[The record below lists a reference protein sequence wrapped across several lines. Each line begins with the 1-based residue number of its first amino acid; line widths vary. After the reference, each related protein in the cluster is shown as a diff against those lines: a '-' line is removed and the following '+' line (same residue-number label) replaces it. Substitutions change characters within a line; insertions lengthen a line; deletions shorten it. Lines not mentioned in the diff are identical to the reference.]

1 LKQQKTVTN
10 RSDVGPMNAA
20 LTEFSARP
28 DTARMRKVWT
38 PPWRWV
44 FGVATVLSLFSFVQA
59 YRLTLIN
66 TKPGM
71 TIEAGKL
78 FILNLALWYVP
89 ALLIPAIVWAAR
101 RFPLEHG
108 RRARAIAVHSAG
120 AIIFALVHWLGL
132 IGVRILLWTDGA
144 KHPAVAWWTYMQRR
158 LLENLDWSLMV
169 YAAIVG
175 VSHAIAYYHE
185 SQERKL
191 KAAQLETRLI
201 EARLKTLEAEL
212 HPHFLFNTLHAI
224 STLVHRDPEAA
235 DRMISRL
242 SDLLRITFDRTGEPK
257 VSLKE
262 EIDFL
267 QKYLDIEQTRF
278 QDRLT
283 VNVTIDP
290 DALDGEV
297 PRMILQPLV
306 ENAIK
311 HGIAGRTGGDNVQIT
326 AGLSRASDR
335 ESRGLSRASDAESRG
350 LSRASDGESR
360 GLSRASDGESRGRE
374 GDRLWMQVRDNGAGL
389 QVRTLK
395 ALRTGVGLSNTRAR
409 LDCLYGRHY
418 RLEFT
423 DKHGGLS
430 VLIEIP
436 FQRVSAPGTPAAFRV
451 A

>member
-1 LKQQKTVTN
+1 MN

-20 LTEFSARP
+20 LTDFSGRP

-38 PPWRWV
+38 PPWPWV

-78 FILNLALWYVP
+78 LVLNLALWYIP

-108 RRARAIAVHSAG
+108 RRARAIAAHTAG
-120 AIIFALVHWLGL
+120 AIIFALVHWIAL
-132 IGVRILLWTDGA
+132 IGVRILLWTDGN
-144 KHPAVAWWTYMQRR
+144 KMPSVAWWTYMQRR

-169 YAAIVG
+169 YAAVVG

-224 STLVHRDPEAA
+224 STLVHRDPESA

-242 SDLLRITFDRTGEPK
+242 SDLLRITFDRSGEPK

-262 EIDFL
+262 EMDFL

-283 VNVTIDP
+283 VVVNVDP
-290 DALDGEV
+290 EALDGEV

-311 HGIAGRTGGDNVQIT
+311 HGIAGRTGGDKVQIT
-326 AGLSRASDR
+326 A
-335 ESRGLSRASDAESRG
+335 
-350 LSRASDGESR
+350 
-360 GLSRASDGESRGRE
+360 GRE

-418 RLEFT
+418 RLEFS

>member
-1 LKQQKTVTN
+1 
-10 RSDVGPMNAA
+10 
-20 LTEFSARP
+20 
-28 DTARMRKVWT
+28 
-38 PPWRWV
+38 
-44 FGVATVLSLFSFVQA
+44 
-59 YRLTLIN
+59 LIF
-66 TKPGM
+66 
-71 TIEAGKL
+71 A
-78 FILNLALWYVP
+78 
-89 ALLIPAIVWAAR
+89 
-101 RFPLEHG
+101 
-108 RRARAIAVHSAG
+108 AVH
-120 AIIFALVHWLGL
+120 FVALM
-132 IGVRILLWTDGA
+132 GVRLILWTDGGKWSGA
-144 KHPAVAWWTYMQRR
+144 TWAQYFQRR
-158 LLENLDWSLMV
+158 IFEQLDWSLMV
-169 YAAIVG
+169 YFGIVG
-175 VSHAIAYYHE
+175 VSHAVAFYHE
-185 SQERKL
+185 SQHRKL
-191 KAAQLETRLI
+191 RAAQLETQVV

-224 STLVHRDPEAA
+224 STLVHRDPESA

-242 SDLLRITFDRTGEPK
+242 SDLLRITFDRSGEPK

-283 VNVTIDP
+283 VSVHVEP
-290 DALDGEV
+290 AALDGEV

-311 HGIAGRTGGDNVQIT
+311 HGIAGRSGGDNVQVT
-326 AGLSRASDR
+326 AGL
-335 ESRGLSRASDAESRG
+335 
-350 LSRASDGESR
+350 DGE
-360 GLSRASDGESRGRE
+360 
-374 GDRLWMQVRDNGAGL
+374 RLWMQVRDNGAGL

-418 RLEFT
+418 RLEFS

-436 FQRVSAPGTPAAFRV
+436 FQRVTAAGGPPAAFRV

>member
-1 LKQQKTVTN
+1 
-10 RSDVGPMNAA
+10 
-20 LTEFSARP
+20 
-28 DTARMRKVWT
+28 
-38 PPWRWV
+38 V

-78 FILNLALWYVP
+78 LVLNLALWYIP

-108 RRARAIAVHSAG
+108 RRARAIAAHTAG
-120 AIIFALVHWLGL
+120 AVIFALVHWLAM
-132 IGVRILLWTDGA
+132 IGVRLLLWNHGN
-144 KHPAVAWWTYMQRR
+144 KPEWVAWWTYMQRR

-169 YAAIVG
+169 YAAVVG

-224 STLVHRDPEAA
+224 STLVHRDPESA

-242 SDLLRITFDRTGEPK
+242 SDLLRITFDRSGEPK

-262 EIDFL
+262 EMDFL

-278 QDRLT
+278 QDRLSVH
-283 VNVTIDP
+283 VNVDP
-290 DALDGEV
+290 EALDGEV

-311 HGIAGRTGGDNVQIT
+311 HGIAGRTGGDRVQIT
-326 AGLSRASDR
+326 A
-335 ESRGLSRASDAESRG
+335 
-350 LSRASDGESR
+350 
-360 GLSRASDGESRGRE
+360 GRE

-418 RLEFT
+418 RLEFS

>member
-1 LKQQKTVTN
+1 
-10 RSDVGPMNAA
+10 
-20 LTEFSARP
+20 
-28 DTARMRKVWT
+28 MRKVWT
-38 PPWRWV
+38 PPWPWV
-44 FGVATVLSLFSFVQA
+44 FGVATALSLFSFLQA
-59 YRLTLIN
+59 YRLTLL
-66 TKPGM
+66 TSKPGM

-78 FILNLALWYVP
+78 LALNLALWYIA
-89 ALLIPAIVWAAR
+89 ALMMPAIVWMAR
-101 RFPLEHG
+101 RFPFDTGHKIRAVVAHSGGALAFAFVHFVG
-108 RRARAIAVHSAG
+108 ITSMRFLLWPDGGKYPSVPWSSYFQRRA
-120 AIIFALVHWLGL
+120 
-132 IGVRILLWTDGA
+132 
-144 KHPAVAWWTYMQRR
+144 
-158 LLENLDWSLMV
+158 LEQLDWSLMV
-169 YAAIVG
+169 YAVIVG
-175 VSHAIAYYHE
+175 VSHAIAFYHE

-191 KAAQLETRLI
+191 KAAQLETRLV

-224 STLVHRDPEAA
+224 STLVHRDPESA

-283 VNVTIDP
+283 VHVSVEP

-297 PRMILQPLV
+297 PRMILQPIV

-311 HGIAGRTGGDNVQIT
+311 HGIAGRHGGNQIQIL
-326 AGLSRASDR
+326 AGRD
-335 ESRGLSRASDAESRG
+335 
-350 LSRASDGESR
+350 
-360 GLSRASDGESRGRE
+360 
-374 GDRLWMQVRDNGAGL
+374 GDRLWMQVRDNGGGL

-418 RLEFT
+418 RLEFS

-430 VLIEIP
+430 VLIAFT
-436 FQRVSAPGTPAAFRV
+436 FQRVATVGHPAAFRV

>member
-1 LKQQKTVTN
+1 
-10 RSDVGPMNAA
+10 
-20 LTEFSARP
+20 
-28 DTARMRKVWT
+28 
-38 PPWRWV
+38 V
-44 FGVATVLSLFSFVQA
+44 FGVATALGLFSFLQA
-59 YRLTLIN
+59 YRLTMVN
-66 TKPGM
+66 SKPGM
-71 TIEAGKL
+71 SIMAGKL
-78 FILNLALWYVP
+78 LLLNLALWYVP
-89 ALLIPAIVWAAR
+89 ALLMPAVVWVAR
-101 RFPLEHG
+101 RFSFDSG
-108 RRARAIAVHSAG
+108 RTVRAVLAHAAG
-120 AIIFALVHWLGL
+120 ALIFASTHIFAL
-132 IGVRILLWTDGA
+132 IAVRFLLYESGGKNPLVPWMRYFQNR
-144 KHPAVAWWTYMQRR
+144 VFEQ
-158 LLENLDWSLMV
+158 LDSSLMV
-169 YAAIVG
+169 YAAIIG
-175 VSHAIAYYHE
+175 VSHAVAYYHE

-191 KAAQLETRLI
+191 RAAQLETRLV

-224 STLVHRDPEAA
+224 STLVHRDPESA

-283 VNVTIDP
+283 VSVNVDP

-297 PRMILQPLV
+297 PRMILQPIV

-311 HGIAGRTGGDNVQIT
+311 HGIAGRNGGDTVQVT
-326 AGLSRASDR
+326 AGQ
-335 ESRGLSRASDAESRG
+335 ENG
-350 LSRASDGESR
+350 
-360 GLSRASDGESRGRE
+360 
-374 GDRLWMQVRDNGAGL
+374 RLWMQVRDNGAGL

-436 FQRVSAPGTPAAFRV
+436 FQRVNVEGPSAAAFRV

>member
-1 LKQQKTVTN
+1 
-10 RSDVGPMNAA
+10 
-20 LTEFSARP
+20 
-28 DTARMRKVWT
+28 MRKVWT

-44 FGVATVLSLFSFVQA
+44 FGVATVLSLFSFLQA
-59 YRLTLIN
+59 YRLTLL
-66 TKPGM
+66 TSKPGM
-71 TIEAGKL
+71 TVEAGKL
-78 FILNLALWYVP
+78 MVLNLALWYVP

-101 RFPLEHG
+101 RYPFDTGHKVK
-108 RRARAIAVHSAG
+108 AVVAHSVGALTFAG
-120 AIIFALVHWLGL
+120 VHF
-132 IGVRILLWTDGA
+132 IGMMSVRFLLSADGG
-144 KHPAVAWWTYMQRR
+144 KYPSVPWSQFFQRR
-158 LLENLDWSLMV
+158 LLEQLDWSLMV
-169 YAAIVG
+169 YAVVVG
-175 VSHAIAYYHE
+175 VSHAIAFYHE

-191 KAAQLETRLI
+191 KSAQLETRLV

-257 VSLKE
+257 VTLKE

-283 VNVTIDP
+283 VSVTVDP
-290 DALDGEV
+290 EGLDGEV

-311 HGIAGRTGGDNVQIT
+311 HGIAGRNGGNQIQI
-326 AGLSRASDR
+326 AA
-335 ESRGLSRASDAESRG
+335 
-350 LSRASDGESR
+350 
-360 GLSRASDGESRGRE
+360 GRE
-374 GDRLWMQVRDNGAGL
+374 GERLWMQVRDNGGGL

-436 FQRVSAPGTPAAFRV
+436 FQRVTVSGQPAAFRV

>member
-1 LKQQKTVTN
+1 
-10 RSDVGPMNAA
+10 
-20 LTEFSARP
+20 
-28 DTARMRKVWT
+28 MRKVWT
-38 PPWRWV
+38 PPWGWV
-44 FGVATVLSLFSFVQA
+44 FGVATVLGAFSFLQA
-59 YRLTLIN
+59 YRLTMVN
-66 TKPGM
+66 ARPGM
-71 TIEAGKL
+71 SIMAGQL
-78 FILNLALWYVP
+78 LILNLALWYVP
-89 ALLIPAIVWAAR
+89 ALLMPAVVWAAR
-101 RFPLEHG
+101 RFSFDSGHKI
-108 RRARAIAVHSAG
+108 RAVLAHAAGALTFASTHIIALIAVRFLLYDSG
-120 AIIFALVHWLGL
+120 GKPPLVPWPRYFQNRIFEQVDA
-132 IGVRILLWTDGA
+132 
-144 KHPAVAWWTYMQRR
+144 
-158 LLENLDWSLMV
+158 SLMV
-169 YAAIVG
+169 YAAIIG

-191 KAAQLETRLI
+191 RAAQLETRLV

-224 STLVHRDPEAA
+224 STLVHRDPESA

-257 VSLKE
+257 VSLKD

-283 VNVTIDP
+283 VSVNIDP
-290 DALDGEV
+290 EALDGEV
-297 PRMILQPLV
+297 PRMILQPIV

-311 HGIAGRTGGDNVQIT
+311 HGIAGRNGGDTVQVT
-326 AGLSRASDR
+326 AGRDN
-335 ESRGLSRASDAESRG
+335 G
-350 LSRASDGESR
+350 
-360 GLSRASDGESRGRE
+360 
-374 GDRLWMQVRDNGAGL
+374 RLWMQVRDNGGGL

-436 FQRVSAPGTPAAFRV
+436 FQRVNLPGQPPAAFRV

>member
-1 LKQQKTVTN
+1 
-10 RSDVGPMNAA
+10 
-20 LTEFSARP
+20 
-28 DTARMRKVWT
+28 MRKLWT
-38 PPWRWV
+38 PPWPWV
-44 FGVATVLSLFSFVQA
+44 FGVATALALFSFLQA

-66 TKPGM
+66 MKPGM
-71 TIEAGKL
+71 SIEAGKL
-78 FILNLALWYVP
+78 LVLNLALWYVP
-89 ALLIPAIVWAAR
+89 AMLMPVVVSAAR
-101 RFPLEHG
+101 RFPFDTGQTL
-108 RRARAIAVHSAG
+108 RAIFAHGAG
-120 AIIFALVHWLGL
+120 ALAFAAANFVALT
-132 IGVRILLWTDGA
+132 GVRFLLWTNGGKWSGA
-144 KHPAVAWWTYMQRR
+144 TWSQYFQRR
-158 LLENLDWSLMV
+158 IFEQLDWSLMV
-169 YAAIVG
+169 YGVIVG

-191 KAAQLETRLI
+191 KAAQLETRLV

-224 STLVHRDPEAA
+224 STLVHRDPENA

-242 SDLLRITFDRTGEPK
+242 SDLLRITFDRSGEPK
-257 VSLKE
+257 VTLKD

-283 VNVTIDP
+283 VSVKIDP
-290 DALDGEV
+290 EALDGEV
-297 PRMILQPLV
+297 PRMILQPIV

-311 HGIAGRTGGDNVQIT
+311 HGIAGRNGGDHVQVT
-326 AGLSRASDR
+326 AGK
-335 ESRGLSRASDAESRG
+335 E
-350 LSRASDGESR
+350 GE
-360 GLSRASDGESRGRE
+360 
-374 GDRLWMQVRDNGAGL
+374 RLWMQVRDNGGGL

-418 RLEFT
+418 RLEFS
-423 DKHGGLS
+423 DRNGGLS

-436 FQRVSAPGTPAAFRV
+436 FQRVSTAGAPAAFRV

>member
-1 LKQQKTVTN
+1 
-10 RSDVGPMNAA
+10 MNGVYFVMNGIQEGRKKPS
-20 LTEFSARP
+20 LTELSASS
-28 DTARMRKVWT
+28 DTVRMRKVWT

-44 FGVATVLSLFSFVQA
+44 FGVATVLSLFSFLQA

-66 TKPGM
+66 SKPGM

-78 FILNLALWYVP
+78 LVLNLALWYVP

-101 RFPLEHG
+101 RFPFDTGHKV
-108 RRARAIAVHSAG
+108 RAVAAHSMGALTFAFVH
-120 AIIFALVHWLGL
+120 F
-132 IGVRILLWTDGA
+132 IGITSVRFLLWADGGKWPSVPWSA
-144 KHPAVAWWTYMQRR
+144 YFQRR
-158 LLENLDWSLMV
+158 IFEQLDWSLMV
-169 YAAIVG
+169 YAVVVG
-175 VSHAIAYYHE
+175 VSHAIAFYHE

-191 KAAQLETRLI
+191 KAAQLETRLV

-224 STLVHRDPEAA
+224 STLVHRDPESA

-257 VSLKE
+257 VTLKD

-283 VNVTIDP
+283 VSVKIDP
-290 DALDGEV
+290 EALDGEV

-311 HGIAGRTGGDNVQIT
+311 HGIAGRHGGNQIHVS
-326 AGLSRASDR
+326 A
-335 ESRGLSRASDAESRG
+335 
-350 LSRASDGESR
+350 
-360 GLSRASDGESRGRE
+360 GRE
-374 GDRLWMQVRDNGAGL
+374 GERLWMQVRDNGAGL

-418 RLEFT
+418 RLEFS

-430 VLIEIP
+430 VLIAIP
-436 FQRVSAPGTPAAFRV
+436 FQRASPAEKPAAFRV

>member
-1 LKQQKTVTN
+1 
-10 RSDVGPMNAA
+10 
-20 LTEFSARP
+20 
-28 DTARMRKVWT
+28 MRKVWT
-38 PPWRWV
+38 PPWPWV
-44 FGVATVLSLFSFVQA
+44 FGAATAFGLSSFLQA
-59 YRLTLIN
+59 YRLTLLN
-66 TKPGM
+66 SKPGM

-78 FILNLALWYVP
+78 LILNLALWYLP
-89 ALLIPAIVWAAR
+89 ALMMPAIVSAAR
-101 RFPLEHG
+101 RFPLEAG
-108 RRARAIAVHSAG
+108 RRVRAIAVHSGG
-120 AIIFALVHWLGL
+120 ALLFSCAHL
-132 IGVRILLWTDGA
+132 IGLLGVRFLLWDNGGKNPNA
-144 KHPAVAWWTYMQRR
+144 SWAQYFQRR
-158 LLENLDWSLMV
+158 SFEQLDWSLMV
-169 YAAIVG
+169 YAVIVG
-175 VSHAIAYYHE
+175 VSHAVAYYHE
-185 SQERKL
+185 LQERKL

-224 STLVHRDPEAA
+224 STLVHRDPESA

-242 SDLLRITFDRTGEPK
+242 SDLLRITFDRSGEPK

-262 EIDFL
+262 EMDFL

-283 VNVTIDP
+283 VHVKVDP

-311 HGIAGRTGGDNVQIT
+311 HGIAGRSGGDNIEIT
-326 AGLSRASDR
+326 AGLSRASG
-335 ESRGLSRASDAESRG
+335 S
-350 LSRASDGESR
+350 
-360 GLSRASDGESRGRE
+360 ESRGRE
-374 GDRLWMQVRDNGAGL
+374 GERLWMQVRDNGAGL

-418 RLEFT
+418 RLEFS

-436 FQRVSAPGTPAAFRV
+436 FQRVAAAGSQPAAFRV

>member
-1 LKQQKTVTN
+1 
-10 RSDVGPMNAA
+10 
-20 LTEFSARP
+20 
-28 DTARMRKVWT
+28 MRKVWT
-38 PPWRWV
+38 PPWAWV
-44 FGVATVLSLFSFVQA
+44 FGAATAFGVSSFLQA
-59 YRLTLIN
+59 YRLTLVN
-66 TKPGM
+66 SKPGM

-78 FILNLALWYVP
+78 LILNLALWYLP
-89 ALLIPAIVWAAR
+89 ALMVPAIVCAAR
-101 RFPLEHG
+101 RFPLEAG
-108 RRARAIAVHSAG
+108 RRIRAIAVHSAG
-120 AIIFALVHWLGL
+120 ALVFSFAHIIGL
-132 IGVRILLWTDGA
+132 LGVRFLLWENGGKSPLAT
-144 KHPAVAWWTYMQRR
+144 WEQYFQRR
-158 LLENLDWSLMV
+158 VFEQMDASLMV
-169 YAAIVG
+169 YAVIVG
-175 VSHAIAYYHE
+175 VSHAVAYYHE
-185 SQERKL
+185 LQERKL

-224 STLVHRDPEAA
+224 STLVHRDPESA

-242 SDLLRITFDRTGEPK
+242 SDLLRITFDRSGEPK

-262 EIDFL
+262 EIEFL

-283 VNVTIDP
+283 VSVKIDP
-290 DALDGEV
+290 EALDGEV

-311 HGIAGRTGGDNVQIT
+311 HGIAGRSGGDNVQIT
-326 AGLSRASDR
+326 AGRD
-335 ESRGLSRASDAESRG
+335 
-350 LSRASDGESR
+350 
-360 GLSRASDGESRGRE
+360 

-395 ALRTGVGLSNTRAR
+395 ALRTGIGLSNTRAR

-418 RLEFT
+418 RLEFS

-436 FQRVSAPGTPAAFRV
+436 FQRVTAARTKS
-451 A
+451 

>member
-1 LKQQKTVTN
+1 
-10 RSDVGPMNAA
+10 
-20 LTEFSARP
+20 
-28 DTARMRKVWT
+28 MRKVWT

-44 FGVATVLSLFSFVQA
+44 FGVAAVLGMFSFLQA
-59 YRLTLIN
+59 YRQTQIN
-66 TKPGM
+66 ARPGM
-71 TIEAGKL
+71 TIMAGKL
-78 FILNLALWYVP
+78 LILNLALWYIP
-89 ALLIPAIVWAAR
+89 ALLMPAVVWMAR
-101 RFPLEHG
+101 RFPFDSGHKL
-108 RRARAIAVHSAG
+108 RALLTHAMAALT
-120 AIIFALVHWLGL
+120 FASTHILGL
-132 IGVRILLWTDGA
+132 IAVRFLLYEAGGKPPVVPW
-144 KHPAVAWWTYMQRR
+144 QRYFQNR
-158 LLENLDWSLMV
+158 IFEQLDASLMI
-169 YAAIVG
+169 YAVIVG

-191 KAAQLETRLI
+191 KAAQLETRLV

-224 STLVHRDPEAA
+224 STLVHRDPESA

-257 VSLKE
+257 ISLKE

-278 QDRLT
+278 QDRLSVH
-283 VNVTIDP
+283 VNIDP
-290 DALDGEV
+290 EALDGEV
-297 PRMILQPLV
+297 PRMILQPIV

-311 HGIAGRTGGDNVQIT
+311 HGIAGRNGGDTVQIT
-326 AGLSRASDR
+326 AGRDNN
-335 ESRGLSRASDAESRG
+335 G
-350 LSRASDGESR
+350 
-360 GLSRASDGESRGRE
+360 
-374 GDRLWMQVRDNGAGL
+374 RLWMQVRDNGAGL

-436 FQRVSAPGTPAAFRV
+436 FQRVSVAGPPAAFRV

>member
-1 LKQQKTVTN
+1 
-10 RSDVGPMNAA
+10 
-20 LTEFSARP
+20 
-28 DTARMRKVWT
+28 MRKVWT
-38 PPWRWV
+38 PPWPWV
-44 FGVATVLSLFSFVQA
+44 FGAATAFGVSSFLQA
-59 YRLTLIN
+59 YRLTLVN
-66 TKPGM
+66 SKPGM

-78 FILNLALWYVP
+78 LILNLALWYLP
-89 ALLIPAIVWAAR
+89 ALMVPAIVWAAR
-101 RFPLEHG
+101 RFPLEAG
-108 RRARAIAVHSAG
+108 RRVRAIAVHSAG
-120 AIIFALVHWLGL
+120 AVIFSFAHIIGL
-132 IGVRILLWTDGA
+132 LGVRFLLWENGGKSPLAT
-144 KHPAVAWWTYMQRR
+144 WEQYFQRR
-158 LLENLDWSLMV
+158 VFEQMDASLMV
-169 YAAIVG
+169 YAVIVG
-175 VSHAIAYYHE
+175 VSHAVAYYHE
-185 SQERKL
+185 LQERKL

-224 STLVHRDPEAA
+224 STLVHRDPESA

-242 SDLLRITFDRTGEPK
+242 SDLLRITFDRSGEPK

-262 EIDFL
+262 EVEFL

-283 VNVTIDP
+283 VSVHVEP
-290 DALDGEV
+290 EALDGEV

-311 HGIAGRTGGDNVQIT
+311 HGIAGRSGGDNIRIT
-326 AGLSRASDR
+326 AGL
-335 ESRGLSRASDAESRG
+335 
-350 LSRASDGESR
+350 DGE
-360 GLSRASDGESRGRE
+360 
-374 GDRLWMQVRDNGAGL
+374 RLWMQVRDNGAGL

-395 ALRTGVGLSNTRAR
+395 ALRTGIGLSNTRAR

-418 RLEFT
+418 RLEFS

-436 FQRVSAPGTPAAFRV
+436 FQRVTAAGGPPAAFRV

>member
-1 LKQQKTVTN
+1 
-10 RSDVGPMNAA
+10 
-20 LTEFSARP
+20 
-28 DTARMRKVWT
+28 MRKVWT

-44 FGVATVLSLFSFVQA
+44 FGVATVLAVFSFLQA
-59 YRLTLIN
+59 YRLTTIN
-66 TKPGM
+66 ARPGM
-71 TIEAGKL
+71 TIMAGKL
-78 FILNLALWYVP
+78 LLLNLALWYIP
-89 ALLIPAIVWAAR
+89 ALLMPAVVWAAR
-101 RFPLEHG
+101 RFPFDSGHKL
-108 RRARAIAVHSAG
+108 RAVMAHAVGALTFASTHIVGLIAVR
-120 AIIFALVHWLGL
+120 F
-132 IGVRILLWTDGA
+132 LLYDSGG
-144 KHPAVAWWTYMQRR
+144 KSPMVAWPKYFQNRIF
-158 LLENLDWSLMV
+158 EQLDASLAV

-191 KAAQLETRLI
+191 KSAQLETRLV

-257 VSLKE
+257 VSLKD

-278 QDRLT
+278 QDRLRVS
-283 VNVTIDP
+283 VNIDP
-290 DALDGEV
+290 EALDGEV
-297 PRMILQPLV
+297 PRMILQPIV

-311 HGIAGRTGGDNVQIT
+311 HGIAGRNGGDTVQVT
-326 AGLSRASDR
+326 AGH
-335 ESRGLSRASDAESRG
+335 
-350 LSRASDGESR
+350 
-360 GLSRASDGESRGRE
+360 E
-374 GDRLWMQVRDNGAGL
+374 GGRLWMQVRDNGAGL

-418 RLEFT
+418 RLEFS

-436 FQRVSAPGTPAAFRV
+436 FQRVSVAGSPAAFRV

>member
-1 LKQQKTVTN
+1 M
-10 RSDVGPMNAA
+10 RGR
-20 LTEFSARP
+20 LTDFSAST
-28 DTARMRKVWT
+28 DTVRMRKVWT

-44 FGVATVLSLFSFVQA
+44 FGVATVLSLFSFLQA
-59 YRLTLIN
+59 YRLTLLN
-66 TKPGM
+66 SKPGM
-71 TIEAGKL
+71 TVEAGKL
-78 FILNLALWYVP
+78 MVLNLALWYVP

-101 RFPLEHG
+101 RYPFDTGHKVK
-108 RRARAIAVHSAG
+108 AVVAHSIGALTFAG
-120 AIIFALVHWLGL
+120 VHF
-132 IGVRILLWTDGA
+132 IGMMSVRFLLSADGG
-144 KHPAVAWWTYMQRR
+144 KWPSVPWSQFFQRR
-158 LLENLDWSLMV
+158 LLEQLDWSLMV
-169 YAAIVG
+169 YAVVVG
-175 VSHAIAYYHE
+175 VSHAIAFYHE

-257 VSLKE
+257 VTLKE

-283 VNVTIDP
+283 VSVNVDP
-290 DALDGEV
+290 EGLDGEV

-311 HGIAGRTGGDNVQIT
+311 HGIAGRNGGNQIHVS
-326 AGLSRASDR
+326 A
-335 ESRGLSRASDAESRG
+335 
-350 LSRASDGESR
+350 
-360 GLSRASDGESRGRE
+360 GRE
-374 GDRLWMQVRDNGAGL
+374 GDRLWMQVRDNGVGL
-389 QVRTLK
+389 QVGTLK

-409 LDCLYGRHY
+409 LDCLYGRLY

-436 FQRVSAPGTPAAFRV
+436 FQRVTAAEKPAAFRV

>member
-1 LKQQKTVTN
+1 
-10 RSDVGPMNAA
+10 
-20 LTEFSARP
+20 
-28 DTARMRKVWT
+28 MRKVWT

-44 FGVATVLSLFSFVQA
+44 FGVATALALFSFLQA
-59 YRLTLIN
+59 YRLTLIE

-71 TIEAGKL
+71 AVEAGKL
-78 FILNLALWYVP
+78 IVLNLALWYVA
-89 ALLIPAIVWAAR
+89 ALLMPAIVWAAR
-101 RFPLEHG
+101 RYPFDTGHKV
-108 RRARAIAVHSAG
+108 RAIAAHSIGALTFAAVHFVSLTAVRFLLSPDGGKWPG
-120 AIIFALVHWLGL
+120 ASWAAFL
-132 IGVRILLWTDGA
+132 
-144 KHPAVAWWTYMQRR
+144 QRR
-158 LLENLDWSLMV
+158 IFEQLDWSLMV
-169 YAAIVG
+169 YAVIVG
-175 VSHAIAYYHE
+175 VSHALALYHE

-191 KAAQLETRLI
+191 KAAQLETRLV

-224 STLVHRDPEAA
+224 STLVHRDPESA

-257 VSLKE
+257 VSLKD

-283 VNVTIDP
+283 VQVSVDP

-297 PRMILQPLV
+297 PRMILQPIV

-311 HGIAGRTGGDNVQIT
+311 HGIAGRQGGNEILIA
-326 AGLSRASDR
+326 AGRD
-335 ESRGLSRASDAESRG
+335 
-350 LSRASDGESR
+350 
-360 GLSRASDGESRGRE
+360 

-395 ALRTGVGLSNTRAR
+395 ALRTGIGLSNTRAR
-409 LDCLYGRHY
+409 LECLYGRHY
-418 RLEFT
+418 RLEFS
-423 DKHGGLS
+423 DRHGGLS
-430 VLIEIP
+430 VLIAIP
-436 FQRVSAPGTPAAFRV
+436 FQRVVPAGQQPAAVRV